1 MEKKMKYPHLFSR
14 IDMTNN
20 LNFKFFKTYLK
31 ETNANIMG
39 ARLFARP
46 ASFAGDH

>member
-1 MEKKMKYPHLFSR
+1 LIRGAILTKYGLEIR
-14 IDMTNN
+14 
-20 LNFKFFKTYLK
+20 FFYSL
-31 ETNANIMG
+31 NANIMG